1 MPVADQRK
9 LGQILIEQGIISAVQ
24 LEEALNEQRLTGRFF
39 GEILVGRGIT
49 TEENIA
55 KSLSEQLGFAYVDV
69 ASMDIEPTALKLVSK
84 ELCLKLTCIPIFISQ
99 NTLTVAMANAL
110 DVQAMDK
117 LQETSSL
124 RVRPV
129 FACPSAIRKMLSKHF
144 QEKDEAKTP
153 SSQEAKGT
161 GDESATEQ
169 KIISFSELTSSPI
182 QAANI
187 ESVIERVNQIV
198 KKGVELGAS
207 DIHLEPDKNKF
218 GCRYRID
225 GILHQ
230 MDPIPFEEQAQV
242 ISRIKIMADMDI
254 AERRL
259 PQDGRFGMLVGNR
272 NIDLR
277 VSTFPSIYGE
287 NLVIRILDR
296 SGKLI
301 QLNELGFSKDNLET
315 FIRLIHRPYGM
326 ILVTGPTGSGKST
339 TLYAALSEINSLQK
353 NIITLEDPVEY
364 ELLNI
369 RQSQIN
375 VKAGLTFASGLRSIV
390 RQDPDI
396 IMIGEIRDKET
407 ADISIHAALTGH
419 LVLSTLHTNDAP
431 SAAAR
436 LIDMGVEP
444 FLVSSSVIG
453 ILAQRLIRTLCS
465 HCRKKYTA
473 SEELLAQLNFK
484 DSPKAFYKEVGCVQC
499 KQYGYTGRAGIYE
512 MLIPNENIRSLITRK
527 ASASMIAEEAVKSGM
542 KTLRDAGLEKVV
554 DGFTSVSEL
563 LRVTEEI

>member
-1 MPVADQRK
+1 MPVVDHRK
-9 LGQILIEQGIISAVQ
+9 LGQILIDQGIINAVQ
-24 LEEALNEQRLTGRFF
+24 LEEALNEQRLTGQFF

-49 TEENIA
+49 TEEDIA

-69 ASMDIEPTALKLVSK
+69 AIMEIEPTALKLVSK

-144 QEKDEAKTP
+144 QEKGEAKTP
-153 SSQEAKGT
+153 FPQEAVT
-161 GDESATEQ
+161 TDDETIASKE
-169 KIISFSELTSSPI
+169 SS
-182 QAANI
+182 NV

-198 KKGVELGAS
+198 KKGVELNAS
-207 DIHLEPDKNKF
+207 DIHLEPEKNTF

-225 GILHQ
+225 GILYQ

-242 ISRIKIMADMDI
+242 LSRIKIRADMDI

-259 PQDGRFGMLVGNR
+259 PQDGRFGMLVGSR

-301 QLNELGFSKDNLET
+301 KLNELGFSKDNLET

-364 ELLNI
+364 ELLNV

-375 VKAGLTFASGLRSIV
+375 IKAGLTFASGLRSIV

-465 HCRKKYTA
+465 HCRKKIEP
-473 SEELLAQLNFK
+473 SEELLKQLNLEI
-484 DSPKAFYKEVGCVQC
+484 SPKAFYKEVGCTQC

-554 DGFTSVSEL
+554 HGVTSVSEL